1 VASRSSTR
9 APADP
14 GPPRPAPPPGR
25 SRAVWLYVACG
36 LVVALA
42 YYLVPA
48 SGLAPRWAAKIG
60 LYTGLGLSAVAAI
73 MVGVA
78 RHRPERPLAWY
89 LFAVGL
95 LSYVTADIIFY
106 TYQDL
111 LHREVFP
118 SLADVFYLAAYPFLM
133 AGLLLLIR
141 SRSPGADRPGLLDA
155 LVVTV
160 GLGMVSWVFLVV
172 PYARAPELT
181 LPERLVS
188 MAYPI
193 MDVLLLAT
201 AVRLVVDGGR
211 RPPAFWILGTGVGAL
226 LVTDTLYSIIQLA
239 GGYHTG
245 SPIDVGWMTWY
256 VCWGAAALH
265 PTMRDLAEPAP
276 PREARLTRWRL
287 GLLAGASLL
296 APAIQ
301 VVQLARGQHTEG
313 LVIAVG
319 SMVLFGLVLAR
330 LQGLAGEVAALAGLR
345 KRLLDR
351 TVQAREEERI
361 RLAADLHDG
370 PIQRLTGVAYS
381 ADLSRRRMARG
392 DLAGGQELLVSME
405 DDIRQE
411 VAALRQVMMELRPPA
426 LDEWGLA
433 AALTD
438 YATAFQRQA
447 GVACTVKADLPVRLT
462 PAQETVLYRIAQE
475 ALANVAKHARARHA
489 WVTLDAAGD
498 QVQLQVR
505 DDGAGFVSTRSFDPL
520 GGQLGLN
527 HFGLASMRQQIE
539 MAGGTWQ
546 LHSRPGH
553 GTTITVTV
561 ADPGSGKLL
570 ASGPR
575 CVGNAGDSL
584 RERQFP

>member
-1 VASRSSTR
+1 MAE
-9 APADP
+9 
-14 GPPRPAPPPGR
+14 R
-25 SRAVWLYVACG
+25 SRVWLGYLAVGALVA
-36 LVVALA
+36 VA

-60 LYTGLGLSAVAAI
+60 LYNGLGLSAVVALV
-73 MVGVA
+73 VGVV
-78 RHRPERPLAWY
+78 RYRPERPLAWY

-106 TYQDL
+106 TYQDI
-111 LHREVFP
+111 LHRDVFP
-118 SLADVFYLAAYPFLM
+118 SLADVFYLAAYPFLV

-181 LPERLVS
+181 LLERVVS

-193 MDVLLLAT
+193 SDVLLLAT

-211 RPPAFWILGTGVGAL
+211 RPPAFWVLASGVAAL

-256 VCWGAAALH
+256 ACWGAAALH

-287 GLLAGASLL
+287 ALLAGASLL

-301 VVQLARGQHTEG
+301 VVQLSLDQHTEG

-330 LQGLAGEVAALAGLR
+330 LQGMAGEVAALAGLR

-361 RLAADLHDG
+361 RLAAELHDG

-381 ADLSRRRMARG
+381 ADLSRRRMDRG
-392 DLAGGQELLVSME
+392 DLTGGRQLVATME
-405 DDIRQE
+405 DDIRHE
-411 VAALRQVMMELRPPA
+411 VTALRQVMMELRPPA

-447 GVACTVKADLPVRLT
+447 GITCTVEADLPVRLAA
-462 PAQETVLYRIAQE
+462 AQETVLYRIAQE
-475 ALANVAKHARARHA
+475 ALANVAKHARADHA
-489 WVTLDAAGD
+489 WVTLDSAGD
-498 QVQLQVR
+498 QVKLQVR
-505 DDGAGFVSTRSFDPL
+505 DDGTGFDTTDSVDSL

-546 LHSRPGH
+546 LHSRPGR
-553 GTTITVTV
+553 GTTITTT
-561 ADPGSGKLL
+561 L
-570 ASGPR
+570 PR
-575 CVGNAGDSL
+575 PTGEPV
-584 RERQFP
+584 P

>member
-1 VASRSSTR
+1 VASLSSTR

-14 GPPRPAPPPGR
+14 GPPRPAPPAGR
-25 SRAVWLYVACG
+25 SRAVWVYVACG

-60 LYTGLGLSAVAAI
+60 LYNGLGLSAVAAI
-73 MVGVA
+73 MVGVV

-276 PREARLTRWRL
+276 RREARLTRWRL

-330 LQGLAGEVAALAGLR
+330 LQGLAGEVATLAGLR

-426 LDEWGLA
+426 LDEWGLP

-505 DDGAGFVSTRSFDPL
+505 DDGTGFVTTRSFDPL
-520 GGQLGLN
+520 RLN

-570 ASGPR
+570 PQDHG
-575 CVGNAGDSL
+575 
-584 RERQFP
+584 

>member
-1 VASRSSTR
+1 VGSPASTR

-14 GPPRPAPPPGR
+14 GLSPPAPPSGG
-25 SRAVWLYVACG
+25 SRAVWLYVAC
-36 LVVALA
+36 
-42 YYLVPA
+42 
-48 SGLAPRWAAKIG
+48 
-60 LYTGLGLSAVAAI
+60 GLGLSAVAAI
-73 MVGVA
+73 MVGVV

-276 PREARLTRWRL
+276 RREARLTRWRL

-330 LQGLAGEVAALAGLR
+330 LQGLAGEVATLAGLR

-426 LDEWGLA
+426 LDEWGLP

-505 DDGAGFVSTRSFDPL
+505 DDGTGFVTTRSFDPL
-520 GGQLGLN
+520 RLN

-570 ASGPR
+570 PQDHG
-575 CVGNAGDSL
+575 
-584 RERQFP
+584 